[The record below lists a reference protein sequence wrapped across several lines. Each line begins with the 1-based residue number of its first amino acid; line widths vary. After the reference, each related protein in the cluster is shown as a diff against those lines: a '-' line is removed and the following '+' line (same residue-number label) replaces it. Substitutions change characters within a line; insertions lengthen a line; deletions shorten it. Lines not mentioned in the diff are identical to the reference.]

1 MQESKRELNRRRV
14 RRATQA
20 LVAASVAATA
30 IFVGAAARA
39 TDATGSAGDE
49 TDAGTARD
57 VASSFQSADDDTLSP
72 SSSAPTSSFATP
84 SAVSG
89 GS

>member
-1 MQESKRELNRRRV
+1 MQESKRELNGRRV

-30 IFVGAAARA
+30 IFVGAAARG
-39 TDATGSAGDE
+39 TGSAGDE
-49 TDAGTARD
+49 TDAGSAGD
-57 VASSFQSADDDTLSP
+57 VASSFQSADDDMFAP
-72 SSSAPTSSFATP
+72 SSSAPTDSIAVP

>member
-20 LVAASVAATA
+20 LVVASVAATA
-30 IFVGAAARA
+30 IFVGAAAR
-39 TDATGSAGDE
+39 ATGSAGDE

>member
-1 MQESKRELNRRRV
+1 MGSKRELNQRRV

-20 LVAASVAATA
+20 LVAVSVAATA
-30 IFVGAAARA
+30 VFVGAAAR
-39 TDATGSAGDE
+39 TTGTTGSAGDD
-49 TDAGTARD
+49 TTAGTASD
-57 VASSFQSADDDTLSP
+57 ATSSFGSSYDTLLP
-72 SSSAPTSSFATP
+72 SSSAPTNSFAVP